1 MRQSWKVLFFFFF
14 FFSPLHWS
22 NILIAVVEAEMLRI
36 SDGIPDCGSPTIQ
49 TSCNY
54 GSGDHGL
61 AFGLSRSSWIVRG
74 RSSTCTFDGVETVRC
89 IEPPLLPS
97 SHFHAFFFFLSPLHS
112 LVFLSIHFECL
123 ELKFKK
129 FFLYYFY
136 FSNEFFD
143 FVCCM
148 DIGIFAWLYGCY
160 TDIRLFVVVDWRLD
174 IKRIANIVINIV
186 DFRIFLI

>member
-1 MRQSWKVLFFFFF
+1 MKNNASKKNSFFFFP
-14 FFSPLHWS
+14 PLYRS

-74 RSSTCTFDGVETVRC
+74 RSSTRTFDGVETVRC

-97 SHFHAFFFFLSPLHS
+97 SRLVSMRFFFLSPLHS
-112 LVFLSIHFECL
+112 LVFLSTHFECL
-123 ELKFKK
+123 KLKFKK

-136 FSNEFFD
+136 FSNEFL
-143 FVCCM
+143 
-148 DIGIFAWLYGCY
+148 I
-160 TDIRLFVVVDWRLD
+160 LFVVWILEFLHGFTAVIQTFVYLSLLIEDW
-174 IKRIANIVINIV
+174 A
-186 DFRIFLI
+186 

>member
-1 MRQSWKVLFFFFF
+1 MENNAPKLKSSFFFFFF

-97 SHFHAFFFFLSPLHS
+97 SHFHAFFFFYRLCTLW
-112 LVFLSIHFECL
+112 
-123 ELKFKK
+123 
-129 FFLYYFY
+129 FFCPFI
-136 FSNEFFD
+136 SN
-143 FVCCM
+143 
-148 DIGIFAWLYGCY
+148 AL
-160 TDIRLFVVVDWRLD
+160 
-174 IKRIANIVINIV
+174 N
-186 DFRIFLI
+186 